1 MRNFIDCII
10 FLIVGVIA
18 GFLTGQAYE
27 QQQNDKAASDAMLQ
41 SVNNAAENITVLT
54 TSLDA
59 QRERESNYA
68 KDIQSDTTRTDELLN
83 RVMQHFDR
91 VHESALPA
99 SENHEAT
106 APADTCVSERA
117 KARRLS
123 GQLRDTLKQ
132 YGSEARRAD
141 ENTRLLN
148 ECIDQLVSDRNVWNQ
163 YHF

>member
-68 KDIQSDTTRTDELLN
+68 KDIQSDTARTDELLN

-91 VHESALPA
+91 MHEPTVPA
-99 SENHEAT
+99 SGNPEAT
-106 APADTCVSERA
+106 APADTCASERA
-117 KARRLS
+117 KASKLS

>member
-1 MRNFIDCII
+1 MRNFIDSII
-10 FLIVGVIA
+10 FLIVGLIA
-18 GFLTGQAYE
+18 GFLAGQAYE
-27 QQQNDKAASDAMLQ
+27 RQQNDKAASDAMLQ
-41 SVNNAAENITVLT
+41 SMNNAAENISVLT
-54 TSLDA
+54 ASIDT

-99 SENHEAT
+99 SKDHEAA
-106 APADTCVSERA
+106 APTDTCVSERA
-117 KARRLS
+117 KTRRLS
-123 GQLRDTLKQ
+123 GQLRSTLEQ

-148 ECIDQLVSDRNVWNQ
+148 ECINQLVTDRNVWNQ

>member
-59 QRERESNYA
+59 QRERENNYA

-91 VHESALPA
+91 VHKSALPA

-106 APADTCVSERA
+106 APADTCVSERT

-148 ECIDQLVSDRNVWNQ
+148 ECIDQLVSDRNMWNQ